1 MKYVNNIT
9 MLCLKMKMNHL
20 LLILIIAHIN
30 KGDILSMVQL
40 AEGN

>member
-9 MLCLKMKMNHL
+9 MLCLKMKINHL
-20 LLILIIAHIN
+20 LLILMVHIN
-30 KGDILSMVQL
+30 KGDILSLVQL